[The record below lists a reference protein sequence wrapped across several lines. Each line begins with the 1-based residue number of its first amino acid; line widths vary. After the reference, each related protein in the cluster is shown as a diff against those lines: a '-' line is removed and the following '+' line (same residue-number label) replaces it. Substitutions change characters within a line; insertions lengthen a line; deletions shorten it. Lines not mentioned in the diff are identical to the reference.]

1 MPRLANLKPSF
12 ALSTSLQPANHSWSG
27 ESPGVTVPHNMGDG
41 EEGVGRGDRIW
52 SPKEERGT
60 PVKVAWEEPSVTKP
74 RD

>member
-1 MPRLANLKPSF
+1 M
-12 ALSTSLQPANHSWSG
+12 
-27 ESPGVTVPHNMGDG
+27 TVPHNMGDG